1 MNREEQDKLSQEVR
15 RSDKAK
21 QILENPIFKESI
33 EKLKNLYTQS
43 LFNTGAKEQDTREK
57 LWLAYNV
64 VGKVEDHIKEILDTG
79 KLATKQLE
87 DFRKQEKSKKF

>member
-1 MNREEQDKLSQEVR
+1 
-15 RSDKAK
+15 
-21 QILENPIFKESI
+21 LENPIFKESI
-33 EKLKNLYTQS
+33 EKLKDLYTQS

>member
-1 MNREEQDKLSQEVR
+1 MSQEVR